1 MCLIRI
7 PGEKRENRT
16 EAMFEEIVAKDFSG
30 PMNVINHTFKESYK
44 STIHLNT
51 T

>member
-16 EAMFEEIVAKDFSG
+16 EAMFEEIVAEVFQDQ
-30 PMNVINHTFKESYK
+30 
-44 STIHLNT
+44 
-51 T
+51 